1 MRHRELVKFAIV
13 GASTFFIDSA
23 IFYTL
28 KLTILVP
35 KPVTAKVIA
44 VLVATIVSYV
54 LNREW
59 SFRTRGGRER
69 HHEATLYFLFSGI
82 GVALYAAPLWF
93 SRYALH
99 LQTPYTSRFV
109 EEIADFTAAQVVGLV
124 LGMVFRWWAF
134 RRWVFPADD
143 SPDEPSATGPAA
155 HPGGGPSAPDAENPA
170 GSTGS
175 ESGRSGAAGPARD
188 SDQEAQ
194 RGLDSIFHG
203 TPSTSSAL
211 ATGKKISKSAGRA
224 LLSSNLP
231 PSAST
236 KARANASPT
245 PVEPPAENPRSN
257 T

>member
-23 IFYTL
+23 IFYAL

-109 EEIADFTAAQVVGLV
+109 EEIADFTAAQIVGLI

-134 RRWVFPADD
+134 RRWVFPADE
-143 SPDEPSATGPAA
+143 SPDEPADDAD
-155 HPGGGPSAPDAENPA
+155 SAPGCGNTEP
-170 GSTGS
+170 
-175 ESGRSGAAGPARD
+175 GRSGTSSPETPSIERPEMD
-188 SDQEAQ
+188 Q

-224 LLSSNLP
+224 LLNSNRP

-236 KARANASPT
+236 KARANARPT

>member
-1 MRHRELVKFAIV
+1 MSVVEAVLARVPRPLRDRAVRHRELVKFAIV

-23 IFYTL
+23 IFYAL

-59 SFRTRGGRER
+59 SFRARGGRER

-99 LQTPYTSRFV
+99 LQTPYTSRLV

-134 RRWVFPADD
+134 RKWVFPADG
-143 SPDEPSATGPAA
+143 SPDDEPSG
-155 HPGGGPSAPDAENPA
+155 A
-170 GSTGS
+170 GS
-175 ESGRSGAAGPARD
+175 SGAAPAGRAAEPD
-188 SDQEAQ
+188 Q
-194 RGLDSIFHG
+194 RGRDSIFHG
-203 TPSTSSAL
+203 TPSTSSAR
-211 ATGKKISKSAGRA
+211 ATGRKISNRAGRA
-224 LLSSNLP
+224 LLSSRRP

-236 KARANASPT
+236 SARAKARPT
-245 PVEPPAENPRSN
+245 PVDPPAENPRSN